1 MIAQLNNFIG
11 ELAALTAALLWAI
24 SSVIYSRLG
33 LKIPPLQ
40 LNFYKGIIAI
50 ALIIITLFIQG
61 AAFTNLSFST
71 IALLT
76 FSGIIGIGLGDTA
89 YFAALNSLG
98 ARRTL
103 LLETSSPPM
112 GALLALIFIGEQL
125 STSVWCGILLT
136 IIGIAWVISE
146 RNPVDN
152 ISVSGQG
159 IIWGILAAIAQATG
173 AVISRFA
180 LLQSDISPLQSTLI
194 RLVGGTIIVT
204 GLLFLPVAKQ
214 TEVKWQLSGR
224 SLGIIARQF
233 VAVKQF
239 VGGVPPLKET
249 AEPFREVPS
258 VVETVEVAIAAMM
271 STYLGIWLQQTSL
284 KFAPTGIA
292 QTFLATSPL
301 FILPIVALQ
310 GERISLRAVLGVVVS
325 LGGIAIMFI
334 R

>member
-11 ELAALTAALLWAI
+11 EIAALTAALLWAI

-33 LKIPPLQ
+33 LRIPPLQ
-40 LNFYKGIIAI
+40 LNLYKGLMAI
-50 ALIIITLFIQG
+50 AMIVITLLIQG
-61 AAFTNLSFST
+61 VASTNVS
-71 IALLT
+71 IATYGLL
-76 FSGIIGIGLGDTA
+76 FLSGIVGIGLGDTA

-103 LLETSSPPM
+103 LLETASPPI
-112 GALLALIFIGEQL
+112 GALLALVLIGEIL
-125 STSVWCGILLT
+125 TASTWCGILIT

-146 RNPVDN
+146 RNPLEHAG
-152 ISVSGQG
+152 VSRQG

-180 LLQSDISPLQSTLI
+180 LTQSEITPLASTLI
-194 RLVGGTIIVT
+194 RLIGGTVIVL
-204 GLLFLPVAKQ
+204 GLILLPIARETTNKA
-214 TEVKWQLSGR
+214 TTRWQSRR
-224 SLGIIARQF
+224 SLGIIA
-233 VAVKQF
+233 
-239 VGGVPPLKET
+239 
-249 AEPFREVPS
+249 
-258 VVETVEVAIAAMM
+258 IAAFG

-301 FILPIVALQ
+301 FILPLVALQ
-310 GERISLRAVLGVVVS
+310 GEKISWRAILGAGISLT
-325 LGGIAIMFI
+325 GIALMFL

>member
-1 MIAQLNNFIG
+1 MTIQLNNFIG
-11 ELAALTAALLWAI
+11 EIAALTAALLWAV

-40 LNFYKGIIAI
+40 LNLYKGIIAI
-50 ALIIITLFIQG
+50 AFILLTLSIQG

-71 IALLT
+71 IALLSL
-76 FSGIIGIGLGDTA
+76 SGIIGIGLGDTA

-103 LLETSSPPM
+103 LLETASPPM

-125 STSVWCGILLT
+125 SPSVWCGILLT

-146 RNPVDN
+146 RNSVDA
-152 ISVSGQG
+152 ISVSRQG

-180 LLQSDISPLQSTLI
+180 LLQSDISPLESTLI
-194 RLVGGTIIVT
+194 RLVGGTIIVIC
-204 GLLFLPVAKQ
+204 LLFLPVAKQ
-214 TEVKWQLSGR
+214 TEVKWQLSRR

-233 VAVKQF
+233 VA
-239 VGGVPPLKET
+239 
-249 AEPFREVPS
+249 EVPS
-258 VVETVEVAIAAMM
+258 VVETVEVAIAAFG

-310 GERISLRAVLGVVVS
+310 GEKISRRAILGVVVS

>member
-1 MIAQLNNFIG
+1 M
-11 ELAALTAALLWAI
+11 TAALLWAV

-40 LNFYKGIIAI
+40 LNLYKGIIAI
-50 ALIIITLFIQG
+50 AFIAITLFIQG
-61 AAFTNLSFST
+61 AAFTDLSTST

-76 FSGIIGIGLGDTA
+76 LSGVIGIGLGDTA
-89 YFAALNSLG
+89 YFSALNSLG

-125 STSVWCGILLT
+125 TASSWCGILLT

-152 ISVSGQG
+152 LSLSRRG
-159 IIWGILAAIAQATG
+159 IFWGLLAAIAQALG

-180 LLQSDISPLQSTLI
+180 LIQSNISPLESTLI
-194 RLVGGTIIVT
+194 RLIGGTIIVIA
-204 GLLFLPVAKQ
+204 LLFLPAIKQ
-214 TEVKWQLSGR
+214 THSKIKLSQR
-224 SLGIIARQF
+224 SLGIIA
-233 VAVKQF
+233 
-239 VGGVPPLKET
+239 
-249 AEPFREVPS
+249 
-258 VVETVEVAIAAMM
+258 IAAFG

-310 GERISLRAVLGVVVS
+310 GEKISLRAILGVAIS
-325 LGGIAIMFI
+325 LAGIALMFA

>member
-1 MIAQLNNFIG
+1 MNFPFDNFIG
-11 ELAALTAALLWAI
+11 ESAALTAALLWAV

-40 LNFYKGIIAI
+40 LNLYKGIMAI
-50 ALIIITLFIQG
+50 AFIIITLLIQG
-61 AAFTNLSFST
+61 SAFTDLSTST

-76 FSGIIGIGLGDTA
+76 LSGVIGIGLGDTA
-89 YFAALNSLG
+89 YFSALNSLG

-112 GALLALIFIGEQL
+112 GALLALILIGEQL
-125 STSVWCGILLT
+125 TSSAWCGILLT

-146 RNPVDN
+146 RNPVN
-152 ISVSGQG
+152 NLRISRRGVV
-159 IIWGILAAIAQATG
+159 WGLLAAIAQALG

-180 LLQSDISPLQSTLI
+180 LIQSDISPLESTLI
-194 RLVGGTIIVT
+194 RLIGGTIIVIA
-204 GLLFLPVAKQ
+204 LLFLPAIKQ
-214 TEVKWQLSGR
+214 THSKIKLSQR
-224 SLGIIARQF
+224 SLGIIA
-233 VAVKQF
+233 
-239 VGGVPPLKET
+239 
-249 AEPFREVPS
+249 
-258 VVETVEVAIAAMM
+258 IAAFG

-310 GERISLRAVLGVVVS
+310 GEKISLRAILGVAIS
-325 LGGIAIMFI
+325 LAGIALMFA